1 MKKKIIATV
10 LSAITII
17 SFGAIAMTSVSAV
30 PRRIANENYRGQ
42 GTDNVRAVD
51 IINIEN
57 YFILPNY

>member
-1 MKKKIIATV
+1 
-10 LSAITII
+10 
-17 SFGAIAMTSVSAV
+17 MTSVLAV

-57 YFILPNY
+57 YFILP